1 MWCTYIP
8 ADYFS
13 PTQYIYIWLSFDV
26 CIYLHLNREN
36 NEIMRNHKPT
46 WSVVNKNPF
55 PLKWP
60 EKSTWTRPNCLWVY
74 PHRMFLIINAVACLS
89 WNAQLGFV
97 GLFSS
102 DVLPITM
109 LFCLFY
115 QTYPLYPI
123 NQIFL
128 ISCIVCGSDV
138 ARSYRLLSIG
148 GWM

>member
-1 MWCTYIP
+1 MC
-8 ADYFS
+8 
-13 PTQYIYIWLSFDV
+13 IYTCRLLCPHTIFIWLSFDV
-26 CIYLHLNREN
+26 CIYFHLIIYLNQIINKTREN

-55 PLKWP
+55 HLKWP

-74 PHRMFLIINAVACLS
+74 PHRMFLIINAVAYLS
-89 WNAQLGFV
+89 WNAQLCFV

-115 QTYPLYPI
+115 QTYPVYPI

-128 ISCIVCGSDV
+128 ISCIVCGSN
-138 ARSYRLLSIG
+138 L
-148 GWM
+148 M